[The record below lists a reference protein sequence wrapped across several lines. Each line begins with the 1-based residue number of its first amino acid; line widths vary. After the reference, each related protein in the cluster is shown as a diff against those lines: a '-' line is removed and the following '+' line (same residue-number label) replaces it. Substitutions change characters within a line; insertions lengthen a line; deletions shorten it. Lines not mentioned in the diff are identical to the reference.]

1 MKKQHAIY
9 WRDNISKKKLEQPQ
23 RNQKQTC
30 LSCTHLNSRD
40 LFAKRLRRAVRT
52 TVDSEV
58 SRKLRESLRRQKR
71 KVAVKGT
78 IGARERQNA
87 SGKSV
92 AKMLTKTPRGSAGKT
107 GSCHC
112 SFEGTNGYQQ
122 TDLIIKHFP
131 ADQFL
136 SGSCGPGYIFLW
148 VLRVELDEQL

>member
-1 MKKQHAIY
+1 MLWTKKNEKTTRYLLKGQYI
-9 WRDNISKKKLEQPQ
+9 KKKLEQPQ

-112 SFEGTNGYQQ
+112 SFEGTNGY
-122 TDLIIKHFP
+122 
-131 ADQFL
+131 
-136 SGSCGPGYIFLW
+136 
-148 VLRVELDEQL
+148 